1 MSYICASRLG
11 RSIVEE
17 RKGKRR
23 GFARWAAAA
32 VAAVLLS
39 GLGSLPAKAQMPN
52 SDFFP
57 IGVHAQPKASFDKWK
72 GRGINTLFQYE
83 AEKDSNGNATVSLQS
98 WSSTA
103 ASKGLYYVR
112 TPAAN
117 PADDLQDPNL
127 LAWAQ
132 LDEPD
137 LSNHSPTP
145 SVNIDIYQNWKAIAP
160 SKPVWINFAGPS
172 VTVAGANYTQWD
184 KGGDWIAVD
193 WYPINWN
200 RESNINFIGLALD
213 KLRADSGGV
222 PKKYMAYIETS
233 WQRLANSTVANT
245 PEPPQL
251 RGEVWSA
258 IMHGANGII
267 YFPQVVPDRSIGGSF
282 SYDGTPLDVANEM
295 TTQDALI
302 QKYGRVLNATRNPS
316 SRSLSAPTYPG
327 IIESTWRV
335 MQEGDYFFVLN
346 QSPNTLTG
354 VPMTLTGLP
363 AGAQL
368 TVLEEGRN
376 VSLVGNV
383 LTDSFTPYQVHIYE
397 AATISG
403 SPQVPEPAS
412 LGVVGLA
419 AACWALRRG
428 RRREERSCE

>member
-1 MSYICASRLG
+1 MSYICASRLR
-11 RSIVEE
+11 RSHVEE

-23 GFARWAAAA
+23 GFAPSAAAA
-32 VAAVLLS
+32 VVAAVVLS
-39 GLGSLPAKAQMPN
+39 GLGALQAKAQTPS

-57 IGVHAQPKASFDKWK
+57 IGVHSQPKNSFDKWK
-72 GRGINTLFQYE
+72 GRGVNTLFQYE
-83 AEKDSNGNATVSLQS
+83 AEKDSSGNATVSLPT

-137 LSNHSPTP
+137 LSNHSATP
-145 SVNIDIYQNWKAIAP
+145 SINIDIYQNWKAIAP
-160 SKPVWINFAGPS
+160 SKPVWVNFAGPN

-184 KGGDWIAVD
+184 KSGDWIAVD
-193 WYPINWN
+193 WYPINWGRYN
-200 RESNINFIGLALD
+200 NINFIGQAID
-213 KLRADSGGV
+213 KLRADSGGAN
-222 PKKYMAYIETS
+222 KKYMAYIETS
-233 WQRLANSTVANT
+233 WQRLYAGTRGPT
-245 PEPPQL
+245 KDEF

-267 YFPQVVPDRSIGGSF
+267 YFPQVVPTAAVGGSF
-282 SYDGTPLDVANEM
+282 SYDGTPLDVATEM

-316 SRSLSAPTYPG
+316 SRSLSASGYTG

-354 VPMTLTGLP
+354 VPMTLTGIA

-368 TVLEEGRN
+368 AVLEEGRN
-376 VSLVGNV
+376 VSLTGNV
-383 LTDSFTPYQVHIYE
+383 LTDNFAPYQVHIYE
-397 AATISG
+397 APVVGG
-403 SPQVPEPAS
+403 SPQVPEPTS
-412 LGVVGLA
+412 VGVVGLA
-419 AACWALRRG
+419 VAGWALRRS
-428 RRREERSCE
+428 RRRAR